1 MCIRDRTGS
10 SAGNAS
16 STPSGGSAHRMLR
29 RRLWAAPEQHGAA
42 RTQHRAEQ
50 IDEVAYEL
58 RADPLTVKL
67 AITQHRKR
75 LNRRIRNRR
84 HRHVIDQL
92 VTGSSNA
99 EIGAALHFSKA
110 QVTYIVRQVRT
121 EARDLGISLFD
132 LRDQKTPGVLS

>member
-1 MCIRDRTGS
+1 
-10 SAGNAS
+10 
-16 STPSGGSAHRMLR
+16 MLR

-75 LNRRIRNRR
+75 LTRRIRNRR
-84 HRHVIDQL
+84 DRHVIDQL
-92 VTGSSNA
+92 VAGSST
-99 EIGAALHFSKA
+99 ALQLSKA
-110 QVTYIVRQVRT
+110 QVTYVVKQVRA
-121 EARDLGISLFD
+121 EARNLGISLFD
-132 LRDQKTPGVLS
+132 LRARKTPGVLS